1 MKRILSLILVMLMLI
16 QAVPATALEA
26 VSDNET
32 QTSVTYEITPVTE
45 AQAQKP
51 KAPVME
57 VVETAEEIFADSAE
71 KEKARLSGDF
81 FTFEE
86 WTGANG
92 NSHVVSVNK
101 ETARVD
107 SIPYYDEA
115 KAVKA
120 ANDYDKT
127 QSEYYMLLS
136 GGDIKYDFKLLNAPT
151 AVLNSDYKDFY
162 KSDFDS
168 SSWNKIRVPSVWQAE
183 IDPDTG
189 DYYGDGDLRD
199 SFLNTPPTWANYKGN
214 SYADSPLAPTVYN
227 PTGLYRYQFDIDE
240 SWEGKRVFIDFE
252 GVGSAIYLWI
262 NGYQVGY
269 SEDTYSQKEFDI
281 TDYVNIGGTN
291 TLAAEVIQW
300 SDGAWFETYDISRLS
315 GIYRNVYVYAT
326 PEVRLRD
333 YRIVTDF
340 DDTYTDATLKVDA
353 FVKNYTGEDV
363 TDASVE
369 IGLYGIDGEKIDEY
383 TTALPA
389 GTILAGKENTVSFA
403 IDVEEPYVW
412 TAETPYLYTV
422 VLAVKRGEEVLSYD
436 SYLVGFREIT
446 YRAGENGLGTY
457 ADYKQGDTSEWE
469 LDNIRLNGNY
479 VYLKGA
485 ARHDTGYSGGM
496 YTDYDKTYETLEN
509 DIRTMKESNINAVR
523 LAHYPHNPYIYY
535 LCNKYGIYVMA
546 EAAMENGNI
555 AGAEITED
563 WSTLILDREDSLVLR
578 ERNNPSVIIW
588 SLGNETYLGS
598 GADMDPSDPYFPG
611 ILYHLGDYVH
621 EMDSTRPV
629 HFEPPYTG
637 HTPSMDPEAPS
648 FGALSPE
655 SLAELNKTYGLNIDL
670 NYATDMRSN
679 MYPNYR
685 VMQEYADSGNKKAFV
700 ICEMGHGTGNLWGGI
715 KDFWDIIR
723 SSPNMQGAFLWDF
736 KDQAIWMT
744 DENGETYLGNHF
756 DYVHGEPQIV
766 GGNQSVNADGLVKA
780 DGTPKPG
787 LYEAKRVLQ
796 NVNFEEVS
804 QNARGGSVTV
814 KVINENMVTDL
825 NEYDVT
831 WELYGNDTLL
841 QEGTLDISLAPDAL
855 DGTSSTQTV
864 ISFDG
869 IVPESGVEYYINIT
883 AQRPNM
889 YDPSVVEEC
898 KAQIILDTDYEKAPA
913 IDESSMGTIT
923 YDDTDDSISVSG
935 DNFSASIDKA
945 TGLLTSYVL
954 EGTEM
959 LASPIKP
966 NFHRPKNLSAT
977 SGNSNDVFK
986 NETYSVQ
993 TISDVIEYYSE
1004 EELKSV
1010 IVTAE
1015 LFSEQS
1021 YSYATITYTIYA
1033 NGVVDLDFDLTAG
1046 DENTGGLPKVGSQ
1059 LSVNEALDTVVYFGK
1074 GEVENYIDRCA
1085 AADLGLYTSTVEDMY
1100 TDYSVPVEN
1109 GTRTEVRYMALT
1121 DSTGTSP
1128 GLLFVG
1134 EGNNLQIAA
1143 SYYTDENV
1151 DAAANS
1157 ADLEKIST
1165 PVVDIDYLSLGL
1177 GTLSFGDEMLPKYRL
1192 DAGEHSYSYSIRPL
1206 SADAEKSDIVAEGNR
1221 QAALSQELD
1230 SVKAG
1235 KALLNE
1241 LKVYLTEQD
1250 KYTQESFV
1258 NFEKAFMD
1266 LYDKIYNNGQAG
1278 SLQLLDDAFGKLAEK
1293 TTDAIDTSV
1302 LETKISEAKA
1312 EGYIDAAAFCEENK
1326 AKCNQGGA
1334 NTLVKYLDYVLQKHE
1349 NPIEKIFTEIEYKF
1363 SMLDEE
1369 EFKSQGFVSVRHS
1382 LKKARADMT
1391 LENVYDLGNCFGV
1404 LEFSLASLKGEIIG
1418 ETANN
1423 QHKNMFDGDLS
1434 TFVFESSNGT
1444 MYGGYNLGQTK
1455 AKIKYIKVYP
1465 RFMNPPVGNPQYYN
1479 APGGNRSS
1487 KGVKLQGSVDGK
1499 TWVDMMTLVVTA
1511 DGFWHTLKV
1520 HDSDY
1525 YNYYRLAWRRQSTY
1539 SVAWNITSGSISE
1552 AEFYGVTKDAAYL
1565 EKCLDIAEKY
1575 EISNPGTFAEFITEA
1590 KAILSS
1596 LDEYTQTQI
1605 NDAAVL
1611 FNEISDEV
1619 GKEKIA
1625 LTEAI
1630 VAFEEI
1636 DNSLYSAQSYFAAY
1650 DIYEQAKAMLNDN
1663 TVTDEAKQKTEQDL
1677 LDAIEQLEA
1686 PESAYAGDTAMLEKV
1701 LGDGKAYLE
1710 KDSIFTAILQK
1721 ALEEGTAVT
1730 EGSAD
1735 VASVNAAIYNIR
1747 NTMFLIDSAQS
1758 MGIVAVDQNQYTSE
1772 SYLAYKDAYE
1782 KVCSE
1787 QTDSAL
1793 YDLKRA
1799 TENLKKLDGNNPDLS
1814 LLDSKISEA
1823 ESYYNSH
1830 PSVALKDAISAAK
1843 AARASYSS
1851 QTDINNAVIA
1861 LSGVLEK
1868 EKNHANYKYVIDNAN
1883 KLDENDYSTENYRK
1897 LLLLKETALESGKEK
1912 DYLELETFIHEIP
1925 LLCTEKDNVKSDNII
1940 YKDDHYNGE
1949 DKSFKYIYSLD
1960 GIVPDSA
1967 DIHTTRTTTR
1977 STLYAGYDFG
1987 AGNEQA
1993 IDHVILSYLASW
2005 DGMQALYK
2013 GMKVEVSNDGENW
2026 TTIGKITTSLPYK
2039 GTTEILN
2046 YVIDS
2051 TDFNKYRYVR
2061 FNTEET
2067 PGRNG
2072 GHTGHFME
2080 VRFYP
2085 VKHETATLDATIS
2098 AANALVNSGTLST
2111 SGKEYLLQ
2119 EISAAKNYIPNA
2131 NAKMKGVR
2139 QSEINDIIETLEN
2152 AIESVKAS
2160 SILKAK
2166 FLDYNNSEVSEIYV
2180 VSGVTAFPEITESI
2194 AGTSDLSHVMWTD
2207 GVFHYSPGEKI
2218 VISGDEDVVTYSI
2231 VLAPKTYNVASL
2243 SPAKT
2248 NKGPGIR
2255 FKTSVSG
2262 ALEDKC
2268 TSVGYLVALKT
2279 AIDKPEDLT
2288 FEYCKDNNVKHIDA
2302 KSILKDE
2309 NGDYSIRKI
2318 FEIAEN
2324 GDVFT
2329 TIFLHGLDETNKQ
2342 HMETPVIARPYVIT
2356 ADGEYI
2362 YGNSVCRSMA
2372 DLAMAIY
2379 NSDNFENESYEIRH
2393 YVVKVLTLIGYLN

>member
-1 MKRILSLILVMLMLI
+1 MKRILSLMLVMLMLV
-16 QAVPATALEA
+16 QGMPAIALEA
-26 VSDNET
+26 ISVNET
-32 QTSVTYEITPVTE
+32 QTSVTDELIPETE
-45 AQAQKP
+45 TKTP
-51 KAPVME
+51 KAPIME
-57 VVETAEEIFADSAE
+57 VVETAEEVSAIPDKNE
-71 KEKARLSGDF
+71 DKARLSGDF

-92 NSHVVSVNK
+92 NSHVVSLNK

-120 ANDYDKT
+120 ANDYDKS

-136 GGDIKYDFKLLNAPT
+136 GGDIKYDFKLLNTPT
-151 AVLNSDYKDFY
+151 AVINSDYKDFY
-162 KSDFDS
+162 KADFDS
-168 SSWNKIRVPSVWQAE
+168 SSWNKIRVPSVWQVE

-199 SFLNTPPTWANYKGN
+199 SFLNTPPTWPNYKGN
-214 SYADSPLAPTVYN
+214 SYAQSPLAPTVYN
-227 PTGLYRYQFDIDE
+227 PTGLYRYQFDIDK

-262 NGYQVGY
+262 NGHQVGY

-326 PEVRLRD
+326 PNVRLRD

-353 FVKNYTGEDV
+353 FVKNYTDSNV
-363 TDASVE
+363 SDASVE
-369 IGLYGIDGEKIDEY
+369 IGLYGIDGKKIDEY
-383 TTALPA
+383 TTALPT

-422 VLAVKRGEEVLSYD
+422 VIAVKRGEEVLSYD

-446 YRAGENGLGTY
+446 YRDGENGLGTY
-457 ADYKQGDTSEWE
+457 ADYKQGDGSEWE

-598 GADMDPSDPYFPG
+598 GVDMDPSDPYYPG

-629 HFEPPYTG
+629 HFEPPYAG
-637 HTPSMDPEAPS
+637 GAPSMDAEAPS
-648 FGALSPE
+648 HGALPPE
-655 SLAELNKTYGLNIDL
+655 SVAELNKKYGMNIDL
-670 NYATDMRSN
+670 NYGTDMRSN

-744 DENGETYLGNHF
+744 DENGKTYLGNHF
-756 DYVHGEPQIV
+756 DYAQGEPKIV

-814 KVINENMVTDL
+814 NVINENMVTDL

-889 YDPSVVEEC
+889 YDPSIVEEC
-898 KAQIILDTDYEKAPA
+898 KAQIILNTDYEKAPA
-913 IDESSMGTIT
+913 LDGSSMGTIT
-923 YDDTDDSISVSG
+923 YDDTDASISVSG

-986 NETYSVQ
+986 NETYSVL
-993 TISDVIEYYSE
+993 TISDVVEYYSE

-1046 DENTGGLPKVGSQ
+1046 DENTGGLPKAGSQ
-1059 LSVNEALDTVVYFGK
+1059 LAVNEALDTVVYFGK
-1074 GEVENYIDRCA
+1074 GDVENYVDRCA

-1109 GTRTEVRYMALT
+1109 GTRTGVRYMALT

-1165 PVVDIDYLSLGL
+1165 PVIDIDYVSLGL

-1206 SADAEKSDIVAEGNR
+1206 PAAAEKSDIVAEGNR
-1221 QAALSQELD
+1221 QAAFSNELD
-1230 SVKAG
+1230 SVKDAR
-1235 KALLNE
+1235 KLLNE
-1241 LKVYLTEQD
+1241 LTTYLTEQD

-1258 NFEKAFMD
+1258 NFEKAFME
-1266 LYDKIYNNGQAG
+1266 LYNSVYNNTG
-1278 SLQLLDDAFGKLAEK
+1278 SECDTKLLYDAFGKLVEK
-1293 TTDAIDTSV
+1293 TTDAIDTSL
-1302 LETKISEAKA
+1302 LESKISEAKA
-1312 EGYIDAAAFCEENK
+1312 EGHTDAAAFCEEKK
-1326 AKCNQGGA
+1326 AECNQGGA

-1349 NPIEKIFTEIEYKF
+1349 NPIEKIFAEIEYKI
-1363 SMLDEE
+1363 SMLVEE

-1382 LKKARADMT
+1382 LKKAQADMT
-1391 LENVYDLGNCFGV
+1391 LENVYNLGNSFGM
-1404 LEFSLASLKGEIIG
+1404 LEFSLVSLKGEVIG
-1418 ETANN
+1418 ETVNN
-1423 QHKNMFDGDLS
+1423 QHKNMFDGDVS
-1434 TFVFESSNGT
+1434 TFAYDDSNGT

-1455 AKIKYIKVYP
+1455 AKLKYIKVYP
-1465 RFMNPPVGNPQYYN
+1465 RFINLAEDHPQYNN
-1479 APGGNRSS
+1479 AVGGNRSS

-1511 DGFWHTLKV
+1511 DGTWHTLKV

-1525 YNYYRLAWRRQSTY
+1525 YNYYRLSWRRQSTY
-1539 SVAWNITSGSISE
+1539 GVAWNITTGSISE
-1552 AEFYGVTKDAAYL
+1552 AEFYGVTKDITYL

-1575 EISNPGTFAEFITEA
+1575 EISNPGPFTQFIADA
-1590 KAILSS
+1590 KAILASPG
-1596 LDEYTQTQI
+1596 DYTQMQI
-1605 NDAAVL
+1605 NDAAVI
-1611 FNEISDEV
+1611 FNEIADVE
-1619 GKEKIA
+1619 GQGTIA

-1636 DNSLYSAQSYFAAY
+1636 DCTLYSAQSYFAAY
-1650 DIYEQAKAMLNDN
+1650 DVYE
-1663 TVTDEAKQKTEQDL
+1663 EAKTL
-1677 LDAIEQLEA
+1677 LYDTTATDSEKQNKAEELFAAEGQLKA
-1686 PESAYAGDTAMLEKV
+1686 PAGSAGDVDMLEQV
-1701 LGDGKAYLE
+1701 ITDGSEYIAKN
-1710 KDSIFTAILQK
+1710 SIFTDVLNDV
-1721 ALEEGTAVT
+1721 LGEGN
-1730 EGSAD
+1730 ECLGENNS
-1735 VASVNAAIYNIR
+1735 VASVNTAIYNIR
-1747 NTMFLIDSAQS
+1747 NVMFLIDTADS
-1758 MGIVAVDQNQYTSE
+1758 MGIGEIDQNKYTSE
-1772 SYLAYKDAYE
+1772 SYLAYKEAYD

-1787 QTDSAL
+1787 QTDIAL
-1793 YDLKRA
+1793 YELKRA
-1799 TENLKKLDGNNPDLS
+1799 TDNLKKLDGDKPDLS
-1814 LLDSKISEA
+1814 LLDSTISEA
-1823 ESYYNSH
+1823 ETYYESH
-1830 PSVALKDAISAAK
+1830 PSVALKDAITEAK

-1851 QTDINNAVIA
+1851 QTDINNAIIA
-1861 LSGVLEK
+1861 LKNVFEK
-1868 EKNHANYKYVIDNAN
+1868 AMNHVNYEYIINNAN

-1897 LLLLKETALESGKEK
+1897 LLLMIETARESGNEEDYLALESFV
-1912 DYLELETFIHEIP
+1912 DSIP
-1925 LLCTEKDNVKSDNII
+1925 LLCTEKDNVKSDNIF
-1940 YKDDHYNGE
+1940 YLDDHYNGA
-1949 DKSFKYIYSLD
+1949 DKSFKYIYSFD
-1960 GIVPDSA
+1960 GVIPDSA
-1967 DIHTTRTTTR
+1967 DIHTSRTSTR

-1987 AGNEQA
+1987 VGNEQA
-1993 IDHVILSYLASW
+1993 IDHIILSYLASW
-2005 DGMQALYK
+2005 NGMQALYK
-2013 GMKVEVSNDGENW
+2013 GMKFEGSNDNENW

-2061 FNTEET
+2061 FNNEET
-2067 PGRNG
+2067 PARSG
-2072 GHTGHFME
+2072 GNEGHFME

-2085 VKHETATLDATIS
+2085 VKHETETLNATI
-2098 AANALVNSGTLST
+2098 AEANVLVNSGTLSER
-2111 SGKEYLLQ
+2111 GKEYLLQ
-2119 EISAAKNYIPNA
+2119 EISAAQNYVSNA
-2131 NAKMKGVR
+2131 NAQMRGVR
-2139 QSEINDIIETLEN
+2139 QSEINDVVENLEKVIET
-2152 AIESVKAS
+2152 VKTSDIAT
-2160 SILKAK
+2160 AT
-2166 FLDYNNSEVSEIYV
+2166 FLGADGKKVSEMYV
-2180 VSGVTAFPEITESI
+2180 ISGLTSFPEITESI

-2207 GVFHYSPGEKI
+2207 GVLHYDAGEKI
-2218 VISGDEDVVTYSI
+2218 VLKNNEDQVTFSI
-2231 VLAPKTYNVASL
+2231 VLAPRSYNVASL
-2243 SPAKT
+2243 NPAKT
-2248 NKGPGIR
+2248 GNGPGIR
-2255 FKTSVSG
+2255 FKSSISSL
-2262 ALEDKC
+2262 LESECK
-2268 TSVGYLVALKT
+2268 TAGYIVALKT
-2279 AIDKPEDLT
+2279 SVEPEDLT
-2288 FEYCKDNNVKHIDA
+2288 FEYCKENNIKHIDA
-2302 KSILKDE
+2302 QNIVKFESG
-2309 NGDYSIRKI
+2309 NYSVRKI

-2324 GDVFT
+2324 GDIFT
-2329 TIFLHGLDETNKQ
+2329 TVFLYGLDKTNKQ
-2342 HMETPVIARPYVIT
+2342 QMETPVIARPYVIT
-2356 ADGEYI
+2356 KDGEYI
-2362 YGNSVCRSMA
+2362 YGNPICRSMA
-2372 DLAMAIY
+2372 DLAETIY
-2379 NSDNFENESYEIRH
+2379 NSDNYENESYEVKH
-2393 YVVKVLTLIGYLN
+2393 YVVEVLTLVGYFS